1 MFFDD
6 STAVNDLTPRFAAL
20 SGQYPECVPIIL
32 PPQNNKLTI
41 QFRV

>member
-20 SGQYPECVPIIL
+20 SGQYPECMPIINYL
-32 PPQNNKLTI
+32 NNITN
-41 QFRV
+41 

>member
-20 SGQYPECVPIIL
+20 SGQYPECAPIINY
-32 PPQNNKLTI
+32 PRKVTN
-41 QFRV
+41 